1 MIQYKQGIVH
11 DESMNVRGM
20 LLLCCVFWKKGKIM
34 EKYLELEMEIVEFE
48 TEDIIVT
55 SDTDTEDV

>member
-1 MIQYKQGIVH
+1 
-11 DESMNVRGM
+11 
-20 LLLCCVFWKKGKIM
+20 M

>member
-1 MIQYKQGIVH
+1 
-11 DESMNVRGM
+11 MNVRGM